1 MQCFWT
7 PQVNFGDACKNVTFD
22 QLSMIYIC
30 LLGFSRDPVKNR
42 FWLQSCLSFVTWT
55 APSSNQVRCMVSQC
69 AQLSCT
75 RWPISFFECFLQKL
89 QLIFCCLSRK
99 LKAYREKQP
108 LSFRSDDGQ
117 EGIIF
122 KQKLSWVIWSY
133 LIGKCAKGIAQGA
146 DSPYNELDTV

>member
-1 MQCFWT
+1 MDCSELQPSKVYGEPVCSAFMYE
-7 PQVNFGDACKNVTFD
+7 VA
-22 QLSMIYIC
+22 YIILWVFLTKAAIDF
-30 LLGFSRDPVKNR
+30 LL
-42 FWLQSCLSFVTWT
+42 
-55 APSSNQVRCMVSQC
+55 
-69 AQLSCT
+69 
-75 RWPISFFECFLQKL
+75 
-89 QLIFCCLSRK
+89 LIK
-99 LKAYREKQP
+99 EIEGIREKQP

>member
-1 MQCFWT
+1 MTSKPPQFSHIDCFELK
-7 PQVNFGDACKNVTFD
+7 PSKEYGEPVCSAFMYEVA
-22 QLSMIYIC
+22 YIILWVFHTKAAIDF
-30 LLGFSRDPVKNR
+30 LL
-42 FWLQSCLSFVTWT
+42 
-55 APSSNQVRCMVSQC
+55 
-69 AQLSCT
+69 
-75 RWPISFFECFLQKL
+75 
-89 QLIFCCLSRK
+89 LIK
-99 LKAYREKQP
+99 EIEGIREKQP